1 LELPARRAGTLMIV
15 LGVLAALL
23 GILSAYRANTFDP
36 AELNSVPEAR
46 KQYDEQVA
54 LIESVG
60 LSFRGVG
67 LFVAG
72 VTLGVGAVMGAL
84 GFGVRAGKMV
94 PVMLSIMLA
103 AVLLLIMGLAVLGG
117 VVQGAASGSP
127 LMLAQSCF
135 PFLLSAA
142 MVLLL
147 VWLIRA
153 ARNAPHLTYAR
164 QLAEYQATH
173 YQQAREFYQHHA
185 AAAPQTGT
193 QPGTQPAPPSDPPHA
208 PPAASAGGYHQYP
221 VSQPAPPQSQPAPP
235 PGPAASG
242 DSSDGPPA
250 QG

>member
-1 LELPARRAGTLMIV
+1 LPARRAGTLMIV
-15 LGVLAALL
+15 LGALAALL

-46 KQYDEQVA
+46 KQYDEQIA
-54 LIESVG
+54 MIESVG

-94 PVMLSIMLA
+94 PVVMSIMLTG
-103 AVLLLIMGLAVLGG
+103 VLLLFMGLAVLGG

-153 ARNAPHLTYAR
+153 VRNAPHLTYAR
-164 QLAEYQATH
+164 QLAEYQAAH
-173 YQQAREFYQHHA
+173 YQQAREYYQHQA
-185 AAAPQTGT
+185 AAAPQPGIQPAP
-193 QPGTQPAPPSDPPHA
+193 QPGTQPAPPPA
-208 PPAASAGGYHQYP
+208 LPAASAGGYHQYP
-221 VSQPAPPQSQPAPP
+221 VSQPAPPAPQPAPP
-235 PGPAASG
+235 PRRVNSG
-242 DSSDGPPA
+242 ESSDGPSP